1 MLDLLAAG
9 AEHAEPTAF
18 GIDPGGY
25 VALAM
30 VVVIILMLVAR
41 VPALIARI
49 LDSRIDGI
57 RHQLD
62 EAKRLRAEAEALK
75 AQYEGKARDADAEIA
90 ALTAAAE
97 RHAGEIVAKAKSD
110 AEALVAR
117 HRAMAED
124 KIAAAQRAA
133 VDELRARAASAAAL
147 AAQHLI
153 AASHDEAADR
163 PLVDQAIARL

>member
-9 AEHAEPTAF
+9 AEQAEPRAF

-30 VVVIILMLVAR
+30 IVVIILMLVAR
-41 VPALIARI
+41 VPALIGKMLDTRI
-49 LDSRIDGI
+49 AGI

-62 EAKRLRAEAEALK
+62 EASRLRAEAEALR
-75 AQYEGKARDADAEIA
+75 AEYEAKARDADAEIA
-90 ALTAAAE
+90 TLKAAAE
-97 RHAGEIVAKAKSD
+97 RHAGEIVAKAQAD

-117 HRAMAED
+117 HQAMAED
-124 KIAAAQRAA
+124 KIAAAERAA
-133 VDELRARAASAAAL
+133 VEELRAKAASAAAF

-153 AASHDEAADR
+153 AGSHDEAADR
-163 PLVDQAIARL
+163 QLVNQAIAKL